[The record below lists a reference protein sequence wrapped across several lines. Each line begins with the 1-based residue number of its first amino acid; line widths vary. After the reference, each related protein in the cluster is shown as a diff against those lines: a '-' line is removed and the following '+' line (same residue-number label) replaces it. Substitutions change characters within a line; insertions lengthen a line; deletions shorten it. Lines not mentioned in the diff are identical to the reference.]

1 MTEVKLIRIQTI
13 QIPDWLRLYELL
25 NLVFPQG
32 GDWWPGSGQTQLAA
46 ASLAFVLISRLIIKG
61 TSQPSPA
68 QCNALLYWTELVM
81 EIRKWRICI
90 NMCSALRD
98 GRSGAIFFINN

>member
-32 GDWWPGSGQTQLAA
+32 GAGLGPDTASCSQSGFCFNFQINYQ
-46 ASLAFVLISRLIIKG
+46 G
-61 TSQPSPA
+61 DQPA
-68 QCNALLYWTELVM
+68 QCNALLYWTELAM

>member
-61 TSQPSPA
+61 TSQTRLAS
-68 QCNALLYWTELVM
+68 V
-81 EIRKWRICI
+81 I
-90 NMCSALRD
+90 LRAGD
-98 GRSGAIFFINN
+98 GN

>member
-61 TSQPSPA
+61 TSRPSPA
-68 QCNALLYWTELVM
+68 QCNTPSW
-81 EIRKWRICI
+81 
-90 NMCSALRD
+90 
-98 GRSGAIFFINN
+98 

>member
-32 GDWWPGSGQTQLAA
+32 GAGLGPDTASCSQSGFCFNFQINYQGDQLSSA
-46 ASLAFVLISRLIIKG
+46 
-61 TSQPSPA
+61 QPS
-68 QCNALLYWTELVM
+68 VM
-81 EIRKWRICI
+81 LCCIGPSWRWKLE
-90 NMCSALRD
+90 NGGFA
-98 GRSGAIFFINN
+98 

>member
-32 GDWWPGSGQTQLAA
+32 GDWWPGSDQTQLAA

-61 TSQPSPA
+61 TSSAQPSP
-68 QCNALLYWTELVM
+68 V
-81 EIRKWRICI
+81 
-90 NMCSALRD
+90 
-98 GRSGAIFFINN
+98 